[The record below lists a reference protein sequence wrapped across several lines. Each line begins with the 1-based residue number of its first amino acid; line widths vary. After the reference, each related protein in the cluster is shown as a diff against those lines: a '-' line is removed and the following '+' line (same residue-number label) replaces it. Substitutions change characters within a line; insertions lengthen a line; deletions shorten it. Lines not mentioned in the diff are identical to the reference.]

1 MLELLKNSTSCH
13 SIKKMLTIHMYRNLK
28 LNPSKITN
36 AYANSISKKSLLYK
50 KNKKLKDDS
59 YFDLESNSTCE
70 NTSSKSL

>member
-1 MLELLKNSTSCH
+1 
-13 SIKKMLTIHMYRNLK
+13 MYRNLK